1 MLDLELNP
9 ALGTPIYRQIVD
21 AVRERVAAGVLRPGE
36 RLPSIRDLAV
46 KLRINPA
53 SAVKAYGELRAA
65 GIIVLDERR
74 GTFVSDDPK
83 VTSQSREEA
92 LRYELARLL
101 TKTRGLGF
109 ADEEVLRALKT
120 LSAGTGHDD
129 HAKRRRP

>member
-21 AVRERVAAGVLRPGE
+21 AVRERVAAGVLRPGD

-83 VTSQSREEA
+83 VTSRSREEA
-92 LRYELARLL
+92 LQHDLARLL
-101 TKTRGLGF
+101 AKTRGLGF

-120 LSAGTGHDD
+120 LSAATGHDD